1 LVADCNDASID
12 EIFQIS
18 DLHDMDGD
26 GDLDLIVEVW
36 SYDGK
41 SQGPVV
47 WIENTVK
54 ANPPLAA
61 DINRDGV
68 VDGLDLASVLAAWT
82 P

>member
-1 LVADCNDASID
+1 MLR
-12 EIFQIS
+12 
-18 DLHDMDGD
+18 DMDAD
-26 GDLDLIVEVW
+26 GDLDLVARADRPPTGSPWITERRFF
-36 SYDGK
+36 
-41 SQGPVV
+41 

-68 VDGLDLASVLAAWT
+68 VDGKDLASVLAAWT

>member
-1 LVADCNDASID
+1 MDA
-12 EIFQIS
+12 
-18 DLHDMDGD
+18 D
-26 GDLDLIVEVW
+26 GDLDLIG
-36 SYDGK
+36 SFYD
-41 SQGPVV
+41 QGF

-68 VDGLDLASVLAAWT
+68 VDGKDLASVLAAWT